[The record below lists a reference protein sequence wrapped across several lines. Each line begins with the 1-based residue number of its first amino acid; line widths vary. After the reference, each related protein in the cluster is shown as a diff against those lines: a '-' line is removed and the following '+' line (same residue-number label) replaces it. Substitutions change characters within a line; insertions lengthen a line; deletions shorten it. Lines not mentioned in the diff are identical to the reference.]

1 MFLALLAL
9 ATLCL
14 AGWSGE
20 CPYPCPSPRELRGES
35 TMASP
40 LLTPSTGSPYWQ
52 SNHLSVGSVHLP
64 PLLSLWRERRGEGRR
79 GRALGMSRGELGS
92 FFLQMQSP
100 EMMSLAKVQV

>member
-9 ATLCL
+9 ATFCL
-14 AGWSGE
+14 AGRAGE

-40 LLTPSTGSPYWQ
+40 LLTPSTGSPCWQ

-64 PLLSLWRERRGEGRR
+64 PLLSLWRERREEQAAREEGR
-79 GRALGMSRGELGS
+79 GEEWE
-92 FFLQMQSP
+92 SP
-100 EMMSLAKVQV
+100 RDEQG